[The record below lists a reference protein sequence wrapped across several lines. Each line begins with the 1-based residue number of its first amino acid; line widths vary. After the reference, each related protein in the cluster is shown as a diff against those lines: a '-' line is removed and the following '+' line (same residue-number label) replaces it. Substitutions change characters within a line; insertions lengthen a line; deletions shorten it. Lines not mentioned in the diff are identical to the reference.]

1 MAILV
6 CVLSAGL
13 IVLIAG
19 YAQVV
24 ERCKDLQERLD
35 RLERELGVGDLT
47 DSRRAGGL
55 RSTTTDSIN
64 W

>member
-47 DSRRAGGL
+47 DQ
-55 RSTTTDSIN
+55 
-64 W
+64 